1 VTQFRPEAD
10 FVKLCE
16 ALAATNQQHV
26 VDQYLTKD
34 ALQAADQGSVP
45 AEDPSRTA
53 VSTLYNTEGNLME
66 TWSTALIQNRSAII
80 ESLDSSDDF
89 VDRLVMYG
97 VMNFAT
103 GELCRVSGLDASY
116 RDVADWSMMSAI

>member
-1 VTQFRPEAD
+1 M
-10 FVKLCE
+10 KLCE